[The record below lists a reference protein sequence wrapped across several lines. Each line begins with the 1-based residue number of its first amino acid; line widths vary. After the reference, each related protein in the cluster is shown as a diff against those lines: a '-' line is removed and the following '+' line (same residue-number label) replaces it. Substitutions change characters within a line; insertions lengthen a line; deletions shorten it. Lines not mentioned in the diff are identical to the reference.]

1 MITATLVGDA
11 VHTNNNNELNE
22 LSTIIA
28 EYDRRLQEQVTLA
41 RQDVLVELEK
51 TIQVS
56 DLLCFNLL
64 SSVAWVFVCFLLRI
78 THPTA
83 INKRFRATWEYL
95 HIEASLKLVAFPGQ
109 LQISHMC
116 VDVSK
121 WGTLSRTRKNT
132 LDAFVQFHYGFLWAV
147 CVLGGDRSVYFRV
160 HD

>member
-56 DLLCFNLL
+56 VDGDLLCFNLL
-64 SSVAWVFVCFLLRI
+64 SSVAWVFVFF
-78 THPTA
+78 TPNNT
-83 INKRFRATWEYL
+83 
-95 HIEASLKLVAFPGQ
+95 
-109 LQISHMC
+109 SHC
-116 VDVSK
+116 D
-121 WGTLSRTRKNT
+121 
-132 LDAFVQFHYGFLWAV
+132 
-147 CVLGGDRSVYFRV
+147 
-160 HD
+160 